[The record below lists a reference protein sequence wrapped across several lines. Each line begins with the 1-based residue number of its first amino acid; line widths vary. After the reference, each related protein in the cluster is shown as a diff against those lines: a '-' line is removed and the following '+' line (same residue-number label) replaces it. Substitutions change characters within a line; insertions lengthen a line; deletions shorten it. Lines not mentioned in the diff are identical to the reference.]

1 MSAMAEPVDTRPRDG
16 AARRR
21 ANLRLGIVLAS
32 IAVAFFAG
40 AIVARELGG
49 IEVGM
54 SFIGLCALVL
64 FVFAM
69 SRHFRDR

>member
-1 MSAMAEPVDTRPRDG
+1 MIAMADPADMRPPDG
-16 AARRR
+16 AGRRR
-21 ANLRLGIVLAS
+21 ANRRLGIVLAS
-32 IAVAFFAG
+32 IAAAFFAG
-40 AIVARELGG
+40 AIAARYLGG

-54 SFIGLCALVL
+54 SFVGLCALVL